1 MPQNQDLYMITRKQ
15 CRLSM
20 FCFFGLQV
28 LQQLINIIE
37 ILRNFVICNV
47 PGLQLISQPSCY
59 GIILCGQFRY
69 PFPAKLGFLIKD
81 WMTEKITNSFLLRL
95 HVICLAPGDYTVSK
109 HQHGSTGH
117 KGSYWYTQFRSLH
130 DLKVCSKKRKI
141 LRAMM
146 TLVSVLH

>member
-95 HVICLAPGDYTVSK
+95 HVICLAPGITRLVNTSTVQLVTREATDIHNSG
-109 HQHGSTGH
+109 HST
-117 KGSYWYTQFRSLH
+117 T
-130 DLKVCSKKRKI
+130 
-141 LRAMM
+141 
-146 TLVSVLH
+146 